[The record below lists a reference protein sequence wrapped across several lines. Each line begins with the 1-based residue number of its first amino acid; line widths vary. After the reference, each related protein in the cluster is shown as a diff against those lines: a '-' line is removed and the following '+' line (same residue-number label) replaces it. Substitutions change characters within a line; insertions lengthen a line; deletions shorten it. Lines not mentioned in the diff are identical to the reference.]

1 MIDIYIVEYQCS
13 DMSDFVAF
21 PVRAFKSE
29 QKAEDFVEECK
40 KECERIDLELKEYW
54 DKYLVEYYGLA
65 EVIKQRVMESLRLDT
80 KSKEFKRK
88 EKISAG
94 ERKIIASHKCHDSP
108 YRTKKEFYYNIDV
121 VQLDEDE

>member
-13 DMSDFVAF
+13 DVSDFIAF

-29 QKAEDFVEECK
+29 QKAKDFVEKCE

-54 DKYLVEYYGLA
+54 DKYLVEYYGLG
-65 EVIKQRVMESLRLDT
+65 EVIKERTLESLRIDT

-88 EKISAG
+88 EEISIG
-94 ERKIIASHKCHDSP
+94 ERKIIASHKGHDSP
-108 YRTKKEFYYNIDV
+108 YRTKKSFYYDISV
-121 VQLDEDE
+121 VQLDEDD